1 MAMRGLGAPGGPNLQ
16 NSIMASEIR
25 RLDDDKVVAVG
36 GNAIRDGGRYLIA
49 ILLPIAGYQLDES
62 DIGAMFLVRDG
73 AMFLGTGARL
83 ELTALPAGDLEM
95 AEFRLLDSNESDP
108 AIHDVA

>member
-1 MAMRGLGAPGGPNLQ
+1 
-16 NSIMASEIR
+16 MASEIR
-25 RLDDDKVVAVG
+25 CLDDDKVVAIG
-36 GNAIRDGGRYLIA
+36 ENAIRDGDRYLIA
-49 ILLPIAGYQLDES
+49 ILLPMAGNQLNES
-62 DIGAMFLVRDG
+62 DIGAVFQVRDG
-73 AMFLGTGARL
+73 AMFLGNGAQL